1 MKPLSGDFLRA
12 SRRLGFVLIVS
23 VVLLGQGVS
32 RASDNTSMMPITC
45 KVMPTLE
52 ASFPESL
59 DFGEV
64 APTRD
69 QDGSYVISDAQVVR
83 IWSNTGWALTMRSD
97 SADGRMTKWT
107 GDGYSSETLTFPLEW
122 QVNQEGEFTRIEGDD
137 ITVAQDQSPTDK
149 YGTALRFLF
158 RQLITY
164 NDVPLLDLDTFYRIE
179 VTFTAVQVY

>member
-1 MKPLSGDFLRA
+1 MKPLSGDFKRA
-12 SRRLGFVLIVS
+12 SRRLGFVLIMS
-23 VVLLGQGVS
+23 VILLGQGVS
-32 RASDNTSMMPITC
+32 RASGNTSMMPVTC

-59 DFGEV
+59 DFGDV

-69 QDGSYVISDAQVVR
+69 PDGSYVISDTQVVK
-83 IWSNTGWALTMRSD
+83 IWSNTEWALTMRSD